1 MAGDLTRAWHKGNRP
16 VEKVAFLAHR
26 AIPVVNG
33 LKIGGLTT
41 LPSLSTG
48 LYQLISGTTEPN
60 PLPPSYSENVTSHD
74 SGTYI
79 CRLENGLGQSVEV
92 QTSILP
98 CCVLL
103 PLSWN
108 TNENPSTDKLSRVI
122 N

>member
-41 LPSLSTG
+41 LSQDYFSSSLA
-48 LYQLISGTTEPN
+48 QLN
-60 PLPPSYSENVTSHD
+60 PTLYSENVTSHD

-79 CRLENGLGQSVEV
+79 CRLDNGLGLSVEV
-92 QTSILP
+92 QT
-98 CCVLL
+98 VLEVREER
-103 PLSWN
+103 PA
-108 TNENPSTDKLSRVI
+108 TVVFAPSNVTLMQAAAGKVSEYI
-122 N
+122 